1 MVKQYGYRLHP
12 IKISRTAS
20 KTVLPLEAKPATM
33 LRWSHKNPE
42 VLEIAPE
49 QRVAIQSTAN
59 VHIPTANAAPSNN
72 GIGNGSHSPSNT
84 PSTYNP
90 AKINMGCFIN

>member
-1 MVKQYGYRLHP
+1 
-12 IKISRTAS
+12 
-20 KTVLPLEAKPATM
+20 M

-49 QRVAIQSTAN
+49 QRLAIQSTAN
-59 VHIPTANAAPSNN
+59 MHIPTANAAPSNS

-90 AKINMGCFIN
+90 AKINMGCFIY

>member
-1 MVKQYGYRLHP
+1 MGKTRYILVCLLLYGLA
-12 IKISRTAS
+12 AS
-20 KTVLPLEAKPATM
+20 MPVAA
-33 LRWSHKNPE
+33 E
-42 VLEIAPE
+42 VDFKALARIAPE

-59 VHIPTANAAPSNN
+59 VHIPTANAAPSNS

>member
-1 MVKQYGYRLHP
+1 M
-12 IKISRTAS
+12 
-20 KTVLPLEAKPATM
+20 VLPLEAKPATM

-42 VLEIAPE
+42 VLETAPE

-59 VHIPTANAAPSNN
+59 VHIPTANAAPSNSD
-72 GIGNGSHSPSNT
+72 IGNGSHSPSNT

-90 AKINMGCFIN
+90 AKINMGCFIH